1 LPVLFDCL
9 LMPTIKLK
17 FKKGKSTQFISQ
29 GNYYVKSSLLQIDK
43 PTYELYKLT
52 RKKSISWKNNMPGYL
67 QIILLVV
74 VFIAFVGLILYMGGL
89 AVQKTCL
96 KIISEMEEARAYKEA
111 RAVEIQDERKNI
123 FRVGTKN
130 IRPKAL
136 NLLIADGLVIKTN
149 NGKYY
154 LDKEKLAQAKTQLNS
169 KK

>member
-1 LPVLFDCL
+1 
-9 LMPTIKLK
+9 M
-17 FKKGKSTQFISQ
+17 
-29 GNYYVKSSLLQIDK
+29 QIDK
-43 PTYELYKLT
+43 QAYQLYELTQKILLK
-52 RKKSISWKNNMPGYL
+52 RFLCLLYL

-74 VFIAFVGLILYMGGL
+74 ALIAIVVFFLYMGGL

-96 KIISEMEEARAYKEA
+96 KIIAEMEEARAFKEA
-111 RAVEIQDERKNI
+111 RAVEIQDERKNF

-154 LDKEKLAQAKTQLNS
+154 LDKEKLAQAKAQLGS
-169 KK
+169 KKSKIITLK